1 VGTQAPPGE
10 EPSCFIIA
18 FSVTMVGNFN
28 LVSEFS
34 AINDVAAATIVEQSR
49 VRPLELWQA
58 TRKVR
63 LWS

>member
-1 VGTQAPPGE
+1 MFHYRLFGHDGG
-10 EPSCFIIA
+10 
-18 FSVTMVGNFN
+18 GNFN

-34 AINDVAAATIVEQSR
+34 AINDAAAATIVEQSC

>member
-1 VGTQAPPGE
+1 MFHYRLFCHDGG
-10 EPSCFIIA
+10 
-18 FSVTMVGNFN
+18 GNFR

-34 AINDVAAATIVEQSR
+34 ALNDDAAATIAEQSR

-58 TRKVR
+58 SRKVR